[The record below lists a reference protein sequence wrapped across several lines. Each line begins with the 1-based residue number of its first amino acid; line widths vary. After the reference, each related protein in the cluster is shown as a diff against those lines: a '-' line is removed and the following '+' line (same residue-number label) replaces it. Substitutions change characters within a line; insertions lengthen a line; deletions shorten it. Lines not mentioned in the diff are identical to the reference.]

1 MLCASVL
8 VFEAL
13 VVALAIPVAV
23 TLSDVNGATAGWVGG
38 ALAVACLVCAGLL
51 RSRLGYALGWALQ
64 VLIIACGFVV
74 PAMFALGA
82 VFAAIWW
89 LAIRLGR
96 KAAEAEQA
104 RSTAR

>member
-23 TLSDVNGATAGWVGG
+23 TVSDVNGATAGWVGG
-38 ALAVACLVCAGLL
+38 VLAVACIVCAGLL
-51 RSRLGYALGWALQ
+51 RSRLGYVLGWVLQ
-64 VLIIACGFVV
+64 VLIIASGFVV

-82 VFAAIWW
+82 VFAGLWW

-96 KAAEAEQA
+96 KAAAVEQA
-104 RSTAR
+104 RSAGG